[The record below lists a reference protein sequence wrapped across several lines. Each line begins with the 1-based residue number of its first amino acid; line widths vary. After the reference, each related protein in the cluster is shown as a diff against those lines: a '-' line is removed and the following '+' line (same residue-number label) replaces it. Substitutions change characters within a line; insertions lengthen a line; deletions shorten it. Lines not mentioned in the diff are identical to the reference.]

1 MRILQTPRRI
11 ARAGFTL
18 IELLAVILIIGI
30 LMVFLI
36 PRIPEAINQAR
47 VTSCKQNML
56 EIYKGMMLYQTKFQR
71 APAQS
76 GVKFFAELVDKGAL
90 ENTEGVVKRLT
101 CPGVD
106 IGALDLGTIEDP
118 KQWFVPLDQVDGR
131 RSAYAGRDCKNHPL
145 RHFPASGDEAL
156 VADDNDGGNNHKTET
171 VVLWGD
177 GSVTTFELK
186 SDKIREL
193 LHGEEHLEVG
203 PGSPI
208 ESLRVLSLN

>member
-1 MRILQTPRRI
+1 MRTLHSMRRA

-56 EIYKGMMLYQTKFQR
+56 EIYKGIMLYQTKFQR
-71 APAQS
+71 PPNQS
-76 GVKFFAELVDKGAL
+76 GVKFFAQLVDKGVL

-101 CPGVD
+101 CPGVNID
-106 IGALDLGTIEDP
+106 ALDLGNIPDP

-145 RHFPASGDEAL
+145 RQFPASGDDAL

-177 GSVTTFELK
+177 GNVSTYELK
-186 SDKIREL
+186 DDKIREL
-193 LHGEEHLEVG
+193 LHGEDHLTVG
-203 PGSPI
+203 PDSPI
-208 ESLRVLSLN
+208 KELQALSLN